1 MLNLIIDIIS
11 LGASIA
17 TLVLMVMIY
26 KEIGKK

>member
-17 TLVLMVMIY
+17 TLVVMVMIY
-26 KEIGKK
+26 KGIGRK

>member
-17 TLVLMVMIY
+17 TLVVMLMIF
-26 KEIGKK
+26 KEVRKK